1 MKRRLKIQDFSPLFA
16 GIRSHSSR
24 LNIIDRE
31 ENGETTSVLTLF
43 GVEVRG
49 SRQVLER
56 VRDGLL
62 RNGGPQRI
70 QDFNS

>member
-1 MKRRLKIQDFSPLFA
+1 MIWRSKNRDFSPLFE
-16 GIRSHSSR
+16 GIRTPLPR
-24 LNIIDRE
+24 LKIIDRE
-31 ENGETTSVLTLF
+31 ENGETTSALTLF

-70 QDFNS
+70 TDFKL